1 MLLEVGPKMDRII
14 VLDFGSQ
21 YTHLIC
27 RRIREANVFCE
38 IYPYN
43 LTSEQIK
50 KLSPNGII
58 FSGGP
63 ASVYAENS
71 PKPDKKIFELGIP
84 ILGICYGHQIIVD
97 NFKGKIKRSNIREY
111 GKAILTID
119 DKSDLFKNF
128 DGSINCWMSHGD
140 TAESIPTGFKVL
152 AHTESSF
159 SAAIGNQEKKL
170 YGIQFHPEVIHTE
183 RGLEILK
190 NFSITISKAKPEWDI
205 MNFIENTIKN
215 IKKEVGNDKI
225 LCAVSG
231 GIDSTTVAV
240 LLNSAVHDNL
250 QCVFVN
256 HGLLRYGEESLVM
269 NLLTKIGLNVLYID
283 ASERFLTKLKGVID
297 PEEKRKIVG
306 REFINVFQ
314 EEVKNEK
321 EQFQWLAQGT
331 LYPDVIE
338 SGISIGPASIIK
350 THHNVGGLPTI
361 LNLKVLEPLRYLYK
375 DEVKK
380 VAKILGV
387 PNELLNR
394 HPFPGPGLAVRI
406 IGEITPEKIRISKHA
421 SKIVEDELVNANL
434 YDSVWQAYAAVGN
447 DKAVGVIGDGRLYGN
462 IVIIRVVNSIDAMT
476 ADWTKLPYSVMER
489 MSNRITNEVDGVSWV
504 TYAISSK
511 PPSTIEPQ

>member
-1 MLLEVGPKMDRII
+1 MDKII

-21 YTHLIC
+21 YSHLIC

-43 LTSEQIK
+43 LTTEQIK
-50 KLSPNGII
+50 KLSPNGIV

-63 ASVYAENS
+63 ASVYTKNS

-97 NFKGKIKRSNIREY
+97 NFKGKVKRSTTREY
-111 GKAILTID
+111 GKAVLKID

-140 TAESIPTGFKVL
+140 TAESIPIGFKVL

-159 SAAIGNQEKKL
+159 SAAIGNQEKKF

-183 RGLEILK
+183 RGFDILK
-190 NFSITISKAKPEWDI
+190 NFSIQISKAKPEWNI
-205 MNFIENTIKN
+205 TSFIESTIHN
-215 IKKEVGNDKI
+215 IKEKVGNDKI

-240 LLNSAVHDNL
+240 LLNRAVRDNL

-269 NLLTKIGLNVLYID
+269 DLLTKIGLNVLYID
-283 ASERFLTKLKGVID
+283 ATERFLTKLKGITD
-297 PEEKRKIVG
+297 PEEKRKIIG
-306 REFINVFQ
+306 HEFINVFQ

-361 LNLKVLEPLRYLYK
+361 LNLKVLEPLRSLYK

-380 VAKILGV
+380 VAKILEV
-387 PNELLNR
+387 PDDLLNR

-406 IGEITPEKIRISKHA
+406 IGEITQEKIRISKIA

-434 YDSVWQAYAAVGN
+434 YNSVWQAYAAVGD